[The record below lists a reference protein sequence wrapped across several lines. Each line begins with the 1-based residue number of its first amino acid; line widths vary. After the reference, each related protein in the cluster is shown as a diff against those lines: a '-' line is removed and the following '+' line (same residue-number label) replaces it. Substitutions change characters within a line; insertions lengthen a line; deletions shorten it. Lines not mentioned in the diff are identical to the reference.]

1 MVQRVLEFKLLIIQT
16 QLKENETA
24 KIEGNVNLQTCVV
37 KFHVCRNVSV

>member
-1 MVQRVLEFKLLIIQT
+1 LFIQP

-37 KFHVCRNVSV
+37 QFHVCRNMSV